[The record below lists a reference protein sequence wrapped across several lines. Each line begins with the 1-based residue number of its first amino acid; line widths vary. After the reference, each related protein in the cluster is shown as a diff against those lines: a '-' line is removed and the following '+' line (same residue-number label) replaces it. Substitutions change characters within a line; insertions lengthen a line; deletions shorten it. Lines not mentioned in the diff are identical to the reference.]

1 MALVSMN
8 HTHTTSRHVQYKTFH
23 NNNNRACL
31 VPCWCRVD
39 SRGRHSP
46 LASFVTAIHALFI
59 NLANRVCPFFFE
71 GAIISHF
78 TGSFQLSSDPHVS
91 AKRSLLLFHLVS
103 VSSSFNF
110 AFVRVRRPHV
120 SHVRTGRPLFQRLRS
135 WKRFALRPVK
145 LCRLIKYKWAH
156 IGFAGGG
163 PFCAARPKCAA
174 FYRLGR

>member
-39 SRGRHSP
+39 SRGRHSRHS
-46 LASFVTAIHALFI
+46 SFVTAIHALFI

-78 TGSFQLSSDPHVS
+78 SLGAFNYQVTLTCQRKGLFYCSILSVQASTSHSSESDVPMSPLSVRIDLCS
-91 AKRSLLLFHLVS
+91 RDFARGNALLC
-103 VSSSFNF
+103 
-110 AFVRVRRPHV
+110 
-120 SHVRTGRPLFQRLRS
+120 GQ
-135 WKRFALRPVK
+135 
-145 LCRLIKYKWAH
+145 
-156 IGFAGGG
+156 
-163 PFCAARPKCAA
+163 
-174 FYRLGR
+174 